1 MLLLQEIWTYEKTM
15 PPKENRQSPEP
26 NRERRRKK
34 DKKEKT
40 KTKKKENKN
49 GTSGHIQIQT
59 KRIEVHQER
68 TKIPTQLP
76 RRINRDIY
84 RALYPSRLGTIESET
99 YQLEK
104 G

>member
-1 MLLLQEIWTYEKTM
+1 MLLLQKIWTYEKTM

-49 GTSGHIQIQT
+49 GTSGHIQI
-59 KRIEVHQER
+59 
-68 TKIPTQLP
+68 
-76 RRINRDIY
+76 
-84 RALYPSRLGTIESET
+84 
-99 YQLEK
+99 
-104 G
+104 

>member
-1 MLLLQEIWTYEKTM
+1 MLLLQEIWTYEKTISL
-15 PPKENRQSPEP
+15 KENRQSPEP

-49 GTSGHIQIQT
+49 GTSGHLLIQI

-68 TKIPTQLP
+68 TKIPTQIP
-76 RRINRDIY
+76 R
-84 RALYPSRLGTIESET
+84 
-99 YQLEK
+99 
-104 G
+104 